1 MKNSQKM
8 ANFLNIYV
16 HFSLVT
22 LSKIQTKQT
31 CQKFLLRVIFFL
43 VKLKTFEE
51 KIINM
56 TKLME
61 WLTGLLA
68 IFALWLSI
76 LFGSDLANT
85 HPNLTLF
92 WPILF
97 LVIPFGLFSV
107 AVIIFRVY
115 NFNDCREAA
124 EELQGE
130 IKAAKED
137 LKKKGMVF

>member
-1 MKNSQKM
+1 MKHIYPLFSGNSVQNKNKTNLTK
-8 ANFLNIYV
+8 NF
-16 HFSLVT
+16 VT
-22 LSKIQTKQT
+22 
-31 CQKFLLRVIFFL
+31 CNFFF

-68 IFALWLSI
+68 IFAVWLSI

-107 AVIIFRVY
+107 AVIIYRVY
-115 NFNDCREAA
+115 NFNDCSEAA